1 MLNKNQIKDL
11 ENITLLNK
19 KFNSG
24 DISFDETKYIIENSS
39 DERISHLLKVS
50 DQIVRYE
57 MIITILTFFDR
68 KRIQKLLL
76 PYNEFVRF
84 INELTNNQPKEVIAE
99 LYFLACEQIKTGYI
113 PESPLTINL
122 FR

>member
-24 DISFDETKYIIENSS
+24 DISFDEAKYIIENSS

-50 DQIVRYE
+50 DQIIRYE

-84 INELTNNQPKEVIAE
+84 INELTNNQPKEVTAE

-113 PESPLTINL
+113 PASPLTINL

>member
-1 MLNKNQIKDL
+1 MLNKNQIKEL
-11 ENITLLNK
+11 EMITLLNK

-24 DISFDETKYIIENSS
+24 DISFDETKHIVENSS
-39 DERISHLLKVS
+39 DDRISYLLKVS
-50 DQIVRYE
+50 DQLVRYE

-68 KRIQKLLL
+68 KRIKKLLL

-84 INELTNNQPKEVIAE
+84 INELSNTQPKEVLTE
-99 LYFLACEQIKTGYI
+99 LYFLACEQIRTGYI
-113 PESPLTINL
+113 PASPLTINL

>member
-68 KRIQKLLL
+68 KRIKKLLL
-76 PYNEFVRF
+76 PYNGFVRF
-84 INELTNNQPKEVIAE
+84 INELTNNQPKEVITE
-99 LYFLACEQIKTGYI
+99 LYFLAYEQIKTGYI
-113 PESPLTINL
+113 PASPLTINL